1 MISQPKGPVDGVSR
15 RMMVVI
21 IAMLVIILLPA
32 TMMSQPFSKMVI
44 TVSNMDATRSASVYL
59 DVRGASDGYYS
70 LLLAPGQEQTVTC
83 PVRAGTHD
91 VHLQYWYAG
100 DHSSLAYGQSIWE
113 SYSVWLFETEEVKFN
128 LAPPL
133 VAGAWQLVER

>member
-1 MISQPKGPVDGVSR
+1 MSSRPKGAIDGVPTR
-15 RMMVVI
+15 VMVAI
-21 IAMLVIILLPA
+21 IAMLVLILLPA
-32 TMMSQPFSKMVI
+32 TLMSQPFSKIVI
-44 TVSNMDATRSASVYL
+44 TVSNTDAEKAVSVYL
-59 DVRGASDGYYS
+59 DVRGADDGYFS

-91 VHLQYWYAG
+91 VHLQYWYSG

-113 SYSVWLFETEEVKFN
+113 SYSVWLFETEEVKFD

-133 VAGAWQLVER
+133 VAGTWQLVDR